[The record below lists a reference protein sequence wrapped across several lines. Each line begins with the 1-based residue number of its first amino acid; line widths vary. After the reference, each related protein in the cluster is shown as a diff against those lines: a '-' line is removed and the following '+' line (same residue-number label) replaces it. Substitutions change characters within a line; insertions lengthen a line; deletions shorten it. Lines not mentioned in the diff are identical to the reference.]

1 MCKQNGNITKNLK
14 RNPKEFLE
22 LESTVTEMK
31 NPQMNSNTDLCRQEK
46 VLSNLKI
53 GKWKFSSLRN
63 RKEKD

>member
-31 NPQMNSNTDLCRQEK
+31 NPQMNSNTDLSRQEK